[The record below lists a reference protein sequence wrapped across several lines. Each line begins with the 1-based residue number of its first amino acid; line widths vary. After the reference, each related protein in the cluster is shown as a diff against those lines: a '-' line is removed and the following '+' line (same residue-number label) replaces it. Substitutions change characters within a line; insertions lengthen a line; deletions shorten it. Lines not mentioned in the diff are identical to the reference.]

1 MTAIER
7 QILDPLAQKLRMAH
21 PGVWSTVKHQ
31 SQFGPEDSDFPYYPA
46 ALDFQDPAQ
55 QMISGLDLREKSLLL
70 KSWRSRPRLLHL
82 EKDEEILRQYELVL
96 LDLLLKRAKQ
106 AAARTGD
113 W

>member
-1 MTAIER
+1 MTELER
-7 QILDPLAQKLRMAH
+7 RILGPLARRLRVAN
-21 PGVWSTVKHQ
+21 PGVWSTLKHQ
-31 SQFGPEDSDFPYYPA
+31 SQFGPEDWEFPYYPA
-46 ALDFQDPAQ
+46 ALDFQDPAH

-70 KSWRSRPRLLHL
+70 ESWRSRPRLLRL
-82 EKDEEILRQYELVL
+82 EKDEEILRQYGLVL